1 MADDVD
7 WRSMYLQSVEIR
19 KSLEGSIRDGL
30 VREMKLKEQ
39 DIGIHPIYRSGSVT
53 RWHARPEVTATQ
65 TDADHHGRVAQI
77 MLYFWPNVRREMI
90 YAALHH
96 DCGEL
101 VAGDVPHPAKQ
112 AMPELATMLDKVE
125 AQARADMGVTTIEM
139 TPGERRVLKF
149 CDRLEAYTFIA
160 MHHPHL
166 LSNADWIEDR
176 AHIDDT
182 AKKLGVQARLKDW
195 LAR

>member
-1 MADDVD
+1 M
-7 WRSMYLQSVEIR
+7 
-19 KSLEGSIRDGL
+19 
-30 VREMKLKEQ
+30 KEQ
-39 DIGIHPIYRSGSVT
+39 DISIHPIYQSGGVT

-65 TDADHHGRVAQI
+65 TLADHHGRVAQI
-77 MLYFWPNVRREMI
+77 MLYFWPNVRRELI

-101 VAGDVPHPAKQ
+101 VVGDVPYPAKQ
-112 AMPELATMLDKVE
+112 AMPELAEMLDAVE
-125 AQARADMGVTTIEM
+125 QQARADMAVTPTDI
-139 TPGERRVLKF
+139 TSGEYRMLKF

-182 AKKLGVQARLKDW
+182 AEKLGVQERLKEW
-195 LAR
+195 FGRVSL

>member
-1 MADDVD
+1 M
-7 WRSMYLQSVEIR
+7 
-19 KSLEGSIRDGL
+19 
-30 VREMKLKEQ
+30 KEQ
-39 DIGIHPIYRSGSVT
+39 HIGIHPIYRSGGVT
-53 RWHARPEVTATQ
+53 RWHARPEVTAPQ

-101 VAGDVPHPAKQ
+101 VTGDVPHSEKQ
-112 AMPELATMLDKVE
+112 AMPELAKMLDAVE
-125 AQARADMGVTTIEM
+125 EQARADMAITPTDI
-139 TPGERRVLKF
+139 TPGEHRVLKF

-166 LSNADWIEDR
+166 LGNADWIEGKAR
-176 AHIDDT
+176 IDDT
-182 AKKLGVQARLKDW
+182 AKKLGVQDRLKEW
-195 LAR
+195 FARVSL

>member
-1 MADDVD
+1 
-7 WRSMYLQSVEIR
+7 
-19 KSLEGSIRDGL
+19 
-30 VREMKLKEQ
+30 
-39 DIGIHPIYRSGSVT
+39 
-53 RWHARPEVTATQ
+53 
-65 TDADHHGRVAQI
+65 

-101 VAGDVPHPAKQ
+101 VTGDVPYAVKQ
-112 AMPELATMLDKVE
+112 ARPELAKMLGEVE
-125 AQARADMGVTTIEM
+125 EQARADMAITPTDI
-139 TPGERRVLKF
+139 TPGEHRMLKF

-160 MHHPHL
+160 MYHPHR

-195 LAR
+195 FAR

>member
-1 MADDVD
+1 MN
-7 WRSMYLQSVEIR
+7 
-19 KSLEGSIRDGL
+19 K
-30 VREMKLKEQ
+30 Q
-39 DIGIHPIYRSGSVT
+39 DISIHPIYQSGGVT

-65 TDADHHGRVAQI
+65 TLADHHGRVAQI
-77 MLYFWPNVRREMI
+77 MLYFWPNVRRELI

-101 VAGDVPHPAKQ
+101 VVGDVPYPAKQ
-112 AMPELATMLDKVE
+112 AMPDLAKMLGDVE
-125 AQARADMGVTTIEM
+125 EQARADMGVTPADITS
-139 TPGERRVLKF
+139 GEYRMLKF

-182 AKKLGVQARLKDW
+182 AEKLGVQSRLNEW
-195 LAR
+195 ISGAGLTSQCQVATF

>member
-1 MADDVD
+1 MN
-7 WRSMYLQSVEIR
+7 
-19 KSLEGSIRDGL
+19 
-30 VREMKLKEQ
+30 EQ
-39 DIGIHPIYRSGSVT
+39 DVGIHPIYRSGGVT
-53 RWHARPEVTATQ
+53 RWHARPEVTAPQ

-101 VAGDVPHPAKQ
+101 LAGDVPYQAKQ
-112 AMPELATMLDKVE
+112 ETPELAILLGGLE
-125 AQARADMGVTTIEM
+125 RHARDDMGITPTDI
-139 TPGERRVLKF
+139 TPGEHRMLKF

-176 AHIDDT
+176 AHIEDT
-182 AKKLGVQARLKDW
+182 AKKLGVQARLKEW
-195 LAR
+195 FAR

>member
-39 DIGIHPIYRSGSVT
+39 DIGIHPIYRSGGVT
-53 RWHARPEVTATQ
+53 RWHARPEVTAQ